1 MKTIK
6 VLSILAL
13 TLVGACAAP
22 AISDI
27 ATDKVKV
34 QGDDLKLVEVEA
46 SRGCAIYNRVPVR
59 LSVRK
64 IPTGPYTSTS
74 EWLFAC
80 MDPNN
85 ANVNPSPAAIAQPVG
100 TVSLKN

>member
-1 MKTIK
+1 MINLKKLLGT
-6 VLSILAL
+6 VALLSL
-13 TLVGACAAP
+13 GACAAP

-46 SRGCAIYNRVPVR
+46 ARGCAIYNRVPMR

-80 MDPNN
+80 MDPTN
-85 ANVNPSPAAIAQPVG
+85 ANLIPRIGS
-100 TVSLKN
+100 TS

>member
-1 MKTIK
+1 MKSMK
-6 VLSILAL
+6 QGLLAIGLL
-13 TLVGACAAP
+13 TLGACAAP

-46 SRGCAIYNRVPVR
+46 ARGCAIYNRVPMR

-80 MDPNN
+80 MDPTN
-85 ANVNPSPAAIAQPVG
+85 ANVIPRIGPTS
-100 TVSLKN
+100 

>member
-1 MKTIK
+1 M
-6 VLSILAL
+6 
-13 TLVGACAAP
+13 GACAAP

-34 QGDDLKLVEVEA
+34 QGDDLQLVEVEA
-46 SRGCAIYNRVPVR
+46 ERGCAIYNRVPVR

-64 IPTGPYTSTS
+64 IPTGAYSSTS

-85 ANVNPSPAAIAQPVG
+85 TNVTARTPAAIAQPAG
-100 TVSLKN
+100 TKPVTN